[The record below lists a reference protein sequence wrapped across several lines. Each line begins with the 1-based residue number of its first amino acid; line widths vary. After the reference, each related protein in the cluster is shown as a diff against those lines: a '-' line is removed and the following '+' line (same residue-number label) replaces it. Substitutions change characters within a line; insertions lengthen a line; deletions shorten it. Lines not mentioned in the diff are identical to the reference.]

1 MESQLVRN
9 EDVVWR
15 RIEDEIVVIGND
27 GLAVH
32 MLNKT
37 AAYIW
42 EQCDGTKSPD
52 EIAVSLCERF
62 EVTSDEARADVQDT
76 IGKLEG
82 LGLLEK
88 ANRAKTNEH

>member
-1 MESQLVRN
+1 METQIVRN
-9 EDVVWR
+9 EDLVWR

-32 MLNKT
+32 MLNKS

-52 EIAVSLCERF
+52 EIAVGLCEHF
-62 EVTSDEARADVQDT
+62 EVTPEEARADVQAT
-76 IGKLEG
+76 IDKLEG
-82 LGLLEK
+82 MGLMH
-88 ANRAKTNEH
+88 KTEGNPVQ